1 MSHPKP
7 PSWTLTDQ
15 RTGEVIP
22 LSGAP
27 TTIGRQAGNTIVL
40 ADTHASRHHATI
52 SWQGGAY
59 VVQDA
64 GSSNGTYL
72 DGQRITGPEP
82 LRPGAVLR
90 LGESTFLIGDS
101 PAGSAGQQ
109 KRVAQPVPGAAP
121 AKTPAAR
128 PRSTRAMTAGIILG
142 AVAVVGLIV
151 VAVALV
157 LARSGD
163 TAPAIAAS
171 PPVAT
176 QPPGTIEISP
186 EPTATFTLPQAT
198 TEPSPSPTATEPSPT
213 TTGPSP
219 SPTATGPLPSPSPD
233 KPVATVTE
241 PTPQPS
247 KVPPSP
253 TPSTEPT
260 QSQGEPAPTLLAP
273 EEKDAGSL
281 SGRVTFRWAYP
292 QPLKADQAFQVLIWK
307 QGQSHDGAAELW
319 TGTEQTIDLD
329 VVLPQRGGTGEYFW
343 TVVVRQKGTDKL
355 LSPEATAWRLVYAGS
370 QAQPPPPNKC
380 AGVCDRCTSWDNWD
394 SLCEEC
400 GCTPPE
406 G

>member
-1 MSHPKP
+1 M
-7 PSWTLTDQ
+7 
-15 RTGEVIP
+15 G
-22 LSGAP
+22 
-27 TTIGRQAGNTIVL
+27 IV
-40 ADTHASRHHATI
+40 
-52 SWQGGAY
+52 
-59 VVQDA
+59 
-64 GSSNGTYL
+64 
-72 DGQRITGPEP
+72 
-82 LRPGAVLR
+82 
-90 LGESTFLIGDS
+90 
-101 PAGSAGQQ
+101 
-109 KRVAQPVPGAAP
+109 
-121 AKTPAAR
+121 
-128 PRSTRAMTAGIILG
+128 LG

-157 LARSGD
+157 LASPGD
-163 TAPAIAAS
+163 APPAIAAS

-176 QPPGTIEISP
+176 QSASTIEVAP
-186 EPTATFTLPQAT
+186 EPTATFTLPPATTEPSPSPTT
-198 TEPSPSPTATEPSPT
+198 TEPSPSPTAT
-213 TTGPSP
+213 GPSP
-219 SPTATGPLPSPSPD
+219 SPSPD
-233 KPVATVTE
+233 RPVATVTE

-247 KVPPSP
+247 KAPPSP

-260 QSQGEPAPTLLAP
+260 RSQGEPAPTLLAP

-343 TVVVRQKGTDKL
+343 TVVVRHKDTDKL
-355 LSPEATAWRLVYAGS
+355 LSPEAAAWRLVYAGP